1 MQTSIRQ
8 SANLPAVEEP
18 RVTLSVQEMP
28 LVSFARYVAD
38 QTGVS
43 VICDASLDQRPV
55 SIDVQSQRVSDVLAF
70 VSRRLNVQTTRTG
83 NLFYIGQLRPE
94 DRGVLVRRVSRL
106 TIEDLQAAAST
117 MLSDQGRVVSIQ
129 GGLVVVSDRVEV
141 LGRVSEMLE
150 QVEQA
155 PAEAWVIQLHMISMT
170 DLRQHEM
177 GVDVDPS
184 ADLAMTF
191 ARASGGDATQALR
204 LGAVLSAALKLS
216 RTSDSIRVLAQPL
229 LTVVDGG
236 SASHKDVESVPV
248 PKKTTS
254 PEGTVTTEDF
264 ERIEAG
270 LIIKVDL
277 RDMGSRRARLQL
289 SAEISELT
297 GYVESAPIVVK
308 TTYETA
314 TIVESAG
321 VYLLGS
327 LQQTKERRGKAGTL
341 GTVDIRDDRSR
352 TWQVWARV
360 YKIGGPA
367 SVSTP
372 EAIYNPAADDNHQ
385 LPPDDITPP

>member
-1 MQTSIRQ
+1 MV
-8 SANLPAVEEP
+8 ADEP
-18 RVTLSVQEMP
+18 RVSLSVQEMP

-55 SIDVQSQRVSDVLAF
+55 SIDVQGQRVSDVLAF

-83 NLFYIGQLRPE
+83 NLYYIGQLRPE
-94 DRGVLVRRVSRL
+94 DRGVFVRRVSRL
-106 TIEDLQAAAST
+106 SVPDLGLAVQAL
-117 MLSDQGRVVSIQ
+117 LSEQGKVVSLE
-129 GGLVVVSDRVEV
+129 GGLAVVSDRVEV
-141 LGRVSEMLE
+141 LGRVAEMLD

-155 PAEAWVIQLHMISMT
+155 PAEAWVIQLHLISMT
-170 DLRQHEM
+170 DLRQHEL

-191 ARASGGDATQALR
+191 ARASGGDVTQAVR
-204 LGAVLSAALKLS
+204 LGAVLTAALRMS
-216 RTSDSIRVLAQPL
+216 RSTDSIRVLAQPL
-229 LTVVDGG
+229 LTLVDGG

-248 PKKTTS
+248 PRKTTS

-264 ERIEAG
+264 DRVEAG

-277 RDMGSRRARLQL
+277 RDMGARRARLQL
-289 SAEISELT
+289 AAEISELT
-297 GYVESAPIVVK
+297 GYVETAPIVVK

-341 GTVDIRDDRSR
+341 GTVDVRDDRAR

-360 YKIGGPA
+360 YKIGGPVLQQA
-367 SVSTP
+367 QEGGYDPS
-372 EAIYNPAADDNHQ
+372 ADDNYQ
-385 LPPDDITPP
+385 LPDNLAD

>member
-1 MQTSIRQ
+1 M
-8 SANLPAVEEP
+8 
-18 RVTLSVQEMP
+18 
-28 LVSFARYVAD
+28 SFARYVAD

-106 TIEDLQAAAST
+106 TPDALQAAVTAL
-117 MLSDQGRVVSIQ
+117 LSEQGRVVSLE

-141 LGRVSEMLE
+141 LGRVSEMLG

-155 PAEAWVIQLHMISMT
+155 PAESWVVQLHLLSIT
-170 DLRQHEM
+170 ELHQHEL
-177 GVDVDPS
+177 GIDVDPA

-191 ARASGGDATQALR
+191 ARASSGDTTQALR
-204 LGAVLSAALKLS
+204 LGAALTAVLRMS
-216 RTSDSIRVLAQPL
+216 RSSDSIRVMAQPL

-248 PKKTTS
+248 PRKSTS

-270 LIIKVDL
+270 LIIRVDL
-277 RDMGSRRARLQL
+277 RDMGARRARLQMSVEL
-289 SAEISELT
+289 SELT
-297 GYVESAPIVVK
+297 GFVESAPIIVK
-308 TTYETA
+308 TSYETA
-314 TIVESAG
+314 AIVESAG

-327 LQQTKERRGKAGTL
+327 LQQSKERRGKTGTL
-341 GTVDIRDDRSR
+341 GTVDVRDDRGR

-360 YKIGGPA
+360 YKVGGPVDSDDA
-367 SVSTP
+367 GYDPTS
-372 EAIYNPAADDNHQ
+372 AANYQLSDD
-385 LPPDDITPP
+385 LAD